1 WQPGTISGGTGLIT
15 SVFGRTGAVT
25 AQTGDYSFA
34 QISGTVDLTQLP
46 AGISAAKIQGANVS
60 SSVPS
65 EGQVLM
71 YSSLN
76 NRWQPGNVSGG
87 GGAISSVFGRTGA
100 IVAQSGDYSFSQ
112 ITGTAALSQ
121 LPSGTDA
128 GKLQGRDL
136 ATAAP
141 SDGQALLWNASVNQ
155 WAPGTVSN

>member
-1 WQPGTISGGTGLIT
+1 
-15 SVFGRTGAVT
+15 
-25 AQTGDYSFA
+25 
-34 QISGTVDLTQLP
+34 
-46 AGISAAKIQGANVS
+46 AAKIQGANVS

-87 GGAISSVFGRTGA
+87 GSGAISSVFGRTGA

-155 WAPGTVSN
+155 WAPGTVSNSGSGLPSFTGTSNMVLASNGTSAEWRSLGGDISGPPQAATVLR